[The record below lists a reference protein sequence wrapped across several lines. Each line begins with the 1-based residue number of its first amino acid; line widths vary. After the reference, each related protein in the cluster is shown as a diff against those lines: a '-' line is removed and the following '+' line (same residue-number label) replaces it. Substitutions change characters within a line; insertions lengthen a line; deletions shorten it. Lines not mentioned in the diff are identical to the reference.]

1 MTWTA
6 VTHAMSL
13 HSEQLNDINQVGD
26 CQFKKADSENFGGVV
41 LYDNN
46 DGSVTYYVN

>member
-1 MTWTA
+1 
-6 VTHAMSL
+6 MSL

-41 LYDNN
+41 LYDLFDNN